1 MILADWLLLALT
13 TVLLLISLRS
23 KIQDSMLWGAVV
35 TPLASI
41 VGSGFLVIVPLLG
54 RTVGGKAAWAMLAI
68 VIVAY
73 AIGAILRFNIRNAE
87 PLLATAHSA
96 DPIFLIERGSNML
109 LSVAYV
115 VSVAFYIRLLAAF
128 VFRGLGIES
137 EIAVHVL
144 TSGILGYIGV
154 IGWRQGL
161 HGLERLEKYSVTV
174 KLCIIAALLAGFA
187 FFDVG
192 HSFDNSGLLKGSPS
206 LWDTAR
212 ALGGMLLVVQGFETS
227 RYLGAEYSAKVRV
240 HSMWAAQLLAAGIY
254 LTFVILVTPLLH
266 RLDFSATDETAI
278 IDLVQGTAMVLPF
291 MLIVAAIMSQF
302 SAAVADTVG
311 AGGLLEEETGQK
323 LSSRIAYLL
332 VTFLAI
338 VLVWTA
344 NIFEIILLA
353 SRAFA
358 AYYFAQ
364 ALVAIL
370 VTGRLR
376 TGVLRW
382 GLQLLFALAAAGL
395 LWIVIFATMVS

>member
-240 HSMWAAQLLAAGIY
+240 HSMRAAQLLAAGIY

-395 LWIVIFATMVS
+395 LWIVIFATMVG